1 MDSNQLL
8 LEKVIK
14 DFNDFQAFEKIAEE
28 KIKEGKDREQLKEL
42 TEEAIEEHSNKII
55 DSVLVSADS
64 RLRFENLMYLIQVYV
79 EIGGEK
85 IPKEVEEYYNKNLK
99 FKAKKIFVLEKNT
112 LIPTDETLLQ
122 DARNQLKQRFNFN
135 QASPQ

>member
-1 MDSNQLL
+1 MRKFIKTKIVDFLNEKKHNSKLIEVKPHKFIYHTSNP
-8 LEKVIK
+8 I
-14 DFNDFQAFEKIAEE
+14 F
-28 KIKEGKDREQLKEL
+28 R
-42 TEEAIEEHSNKII
+42 
-55 DSVLVSADS
+55 
-64 RLRFENLMYLIQVYV
+64 
-79 EIGGEK
+79 EK

>member
-1 MDSNQLL
+1 
-8 LEKVIK
+8 
-14 DFNDFQAFEKIAEE
+14 
-28 KIKEGKDREQLKEL
+28 
-42 TEEAIEEHSNKII
+42 
-55 DSVLVSADS
+55 
-64 RLRFENLMYLIQVYV
+64 MYLIQVYV